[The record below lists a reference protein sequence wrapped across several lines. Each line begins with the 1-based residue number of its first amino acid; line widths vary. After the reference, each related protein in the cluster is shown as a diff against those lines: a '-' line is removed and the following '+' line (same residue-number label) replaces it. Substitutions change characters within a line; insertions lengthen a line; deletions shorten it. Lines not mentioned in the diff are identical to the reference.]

1 MAPEKPVESN
11 SGLHTASRHEPV
23 AGPAFAAGQ
32 TDSPLLAADRRGER
46 RTALVQAL
54 LALLTLLFCQAMT
67 RPYGADMVLTCGV
80 AVLLVNAIAR
90 YQVCGMR
97 RLPERAL
104 DVLTVLDLLVA
115 VCLLWSV
122 SVAVSIAKGASVEA
136 PSIVLLIGMIA
147 ARILRTHPRPVLIAG
162 ISAAVGWS
170 LALVALSSEIFVAS
184 HRIALWTE
192 AERIVGLLI
201 VSGILAVA
209 AHRTRR
215 LIAGVF
221 ALSRSGS
228 INDCAAT
235 TAVAPNREG
244 EETQSERL
252 SAAMDT
258 ISVGLV
264 LIDGKSRVVSVN
276 EPFRKLHGI
285 DVALLPDMPITD
297 FIAHLGKGLA
307 SADQAQLAQGFVSS
321 VDDFNQSVIKL
332 QNGKVLSVRV
342 RPMPD
347 GSRVVTHEDVS
358 ELHDTEAR
366 LVHLAEHDPLTGL
379 ANRPRFLRVLSDL
392 IDTAQADDEA
402 VVLLLLDIDR
412 FKEVNDLHGSDAG
425 DCVLRSVAVR
435 LTAIRGIACIA
446 RTGADEF
453 AIAAVSS
460 HVGSSATALW
470 LVRQIDA
477 EIAKPITVGDLHV
490 RISASTGIA
499 RAPADAMKADDLLHK
514 ADLALIGAKAD
525 GHSGHR
531 FFEVQMD
538 QRLAR
543 RRRLTSDLRAALEGD
558 QFDLHYQPQLDLKT
572 GRIVGFEALIRWE
585 HPILGSI
592 SPAEF
597 IPIAEQTGMIRAV
610 GRFAIERACR
620 DAVKWPSHLSIAV
633 NVSAAEFKPGL
644 VDTVRSVLA
653 ETGLPASRLELEITE
668 TVLIDEASQAL
679 SILSELRER
688 GVRVALD
695 DFGTGYSSLSY
706 LRMFPFNKIK
716 IDRSFVADL
725 AAERTGA
732 LSIIRSIAFL
742 GSSLGM
748 QTTAEGVETTAQLDV
763 LRSEGCTQ
771 VQGFLLSR
779 ARRADDLG
787 ALLGQEFTFANTRSA
802 AASAA

>member
-1 MAPEKPVESN
+1 MALEKTADSI
-11 SGLHTASRHEPV
+11 SGLQTASRHEPLE
-23 AGPAFAAGQ
+23 ADACGSP
-32 TDSPLLAADRRGER
+32 DSPLLAADRRGER

-67 RPYGADMVLTCGV
+67 RQYGADMVLTCGV
-80 AVLLVNAIAR
+80 VVLLVNAIAR
-90 YQVCGMR
+90 YQLCGMR

-104 DVLTVLDLLVA
+104 DALTVLDLLVA

-122 SVAVSIAKGASVEA
+122 SVAASVAKGTSVEA
-136 PSIVLLIGMIA
+136 PSIGLLIGLIA

-170 LALVALSSEIFVAS
+170 IAVVALSSDILVAS
-184 HRIALWTE
+184 HHIALWAE
-192 AERIVGLLI
+192 AERVVGLFT

-209 AHRTRR
+209 AYRTRR
-215 LIAGVF
+215 LITGAY
-221 ALSRSGS
+221 ALSP
-228 INDCAAT
+228 INDGAA
-235 TAVAPNREG
+235 AKAAAPARDG
-244 EETQSERL
+244 EEAQSERL
-252 SAAMDT
+252 AAAMDT
-258 ISVGLV
+258 IGVGLV
-264 LIDGKSRVVSVN
+264 LIDAKDRVVSVN
-276 EPFRKLHGI
+276 EPFRQLHGI
-285 DVALLPDMPITD
+285 EAALLPEMPITD
-297 FIAHLGKGLA
+297 FLAHVGKGLP
-307 SADQAQLAQGFVSS
+307 SADQAQLAQAFVSS
-321 VDDFNQSVIKL
+321 VADFGQSVVKL

-379 ANRPRFLRVLSDL
+379 ANRPHFLRVLADL
-392 IDTAQADDEA
+392 IAAAQADDEA
-402 VVLLLLDIDR
+402 VALLLLDIDR
-412 FKEVNDLHGSDAG
+412 FKEINDLHGSDAG
-425 DCVLRSVAVR
+425 DCVLRSVAGR
-435 LTAIRGIACIA
+435 LTTIRGIACVA

-453 AIAAVSS
+453 AIAAASS

-477 EIAKPITVGDLHV
+477 EITKPITVGDLHV
-490 RISASTGIA
+490 RISARTGIA

-525 GHSGHR
+525 GQSTHR
-531 FFEVQMD
+531 FFEIQMD

-668 TVLIDEASQAL
+668 TVLIDDAGQAL
-679 SILSELRER
+679 SILSDLRER

-695 DFGTGYSSLSY
+695 DFGTGYASLSY

-716 IDRSFVADL
+716 IDRSFVSDL

-787 ALLGQEFTFANTRSA
+787 ALLAQEYTFAHPRPA